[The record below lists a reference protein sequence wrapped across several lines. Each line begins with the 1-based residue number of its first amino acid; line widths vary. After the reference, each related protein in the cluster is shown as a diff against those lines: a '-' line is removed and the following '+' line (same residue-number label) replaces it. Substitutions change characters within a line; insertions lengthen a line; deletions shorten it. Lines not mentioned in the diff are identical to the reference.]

1 MEADI
6 HPPAIFIIGE
16 VASLAEKLD
25 WYGHSILS
33 GVRVMVTRP
42 ADQSKWIYQMLRGL
56 GAEVLAYPTI
66 ETVFTADTEGWERFA
81 SVEGDNNW
89 LLFSSENG
97 VRYFFGYL
105 KSKQIDMRSV
115 AGFRIAATGSGTI
128 RTLTTL
134 GYFPDFAPEI
144 SGTTPFTDEMV
155 DKLEVEGA
163 NIVRVKGHMVN
174 DPIAD
179 ILGQAGANVSPLSVY
194 KTKTAVWDESV
205 INRLFWY
212 PPNLIMFTSARS
224 VDSLVEIIGQD
235 KVQELASK
243 ARIATIGPMTTKEVH
258 KYELNVDIEASQY
271 SIPDLIN
278 QIAQYYHKKKNDL

>member
-1 MEADI
+1 
-6 HPPAIFIIGE
+6 
-16 VASLAEKLD
+16 
-25 WYGHSILS
+25 
-33 GVRVMVTRP
+33 
-42 ADQSKWIYQMLRGL
+42 
-56 GAEVLAYPTI
+56 
-66 ETVFTADTEGWERFA
+66 
-81 SVEGDNNW
+81 
-89 LLFSSENG
+89 
-97 VRYFFGYL
+97 
-105 KSKQIDMRSV
+105 
-115 AGFRIAATGSGTI
+115 
-128 RTLTTL
+128 
-134 GYFPDFAPEI
+134 
-144 SGTTPFTDEMV
+144 MV

-212 PPNLIMFTSARS
+212 PPNLLMFTSARS